1 MTELEKDLP
10 PIPSDVEQELAALP
24 PVKMRTPRYQFT
36 MIAAASVGFT
46 ALVVGLVSLRNN
58 LGQVAPQFWFAVAT
72 AVLLGFTLPLYLA
85 VVPPKGSMFPRQRL
99 ATAVAFGAAMVIV
112 GLSLASVVWVGDIW
126 AALANCQGCLRIS
139 ALVSLVP
146 VVLVCWMLRR
156 SFIRVSRLFAAS
168 IGMSAGSLGF
178 TATELHCANP
188 EVWHILFTHVGMIAF
203 AGLLGALII
212 PRSVEL

>member
-1 MTELEKDLP
+1 MTEHKNDLP
-10 PIPSDVEQELAALP
+10 PIPRDVEQELATLA
-24 PVKMRTPRYQFT
+24 PVKMRTPGYQFG
-36 MIAAASVGFT
+36 MIAATSVGFT
-46 ALVVGLVSLRNN
+46 GLVVALVSLRNN
-58 LGQVAPQFWFAVAT
+58 LAHVAPQFWLAVAT

-99 ATAVAFGAAMVIV
+99 ATAVAFGAAMVIIA
-112 GLSLASVVWVGDIW
+112 LSLASVVWVGDMW